1 MEATE
6 KRRKSEQ
13 NQDTCWIIRPKRM
26 RNGHVGGSVDLE
38 IGIPLRT
45 ALLRLRR
52 SWGIEKARCRRSW
65 CHSL

>member
-26 RNGHVGGSVDLE
+26 RNGHVGGSVDL
-38 IGIPLRT
+38 GGRQKLAFHFGPLF
-45 ALLRLRR
+45 
-52 SWGIEKARCRRSW
+52 
-65 CHSL
+65 